1 MHSVVLGLPGLS
13 EISHCSVLQETWSRD
28 SGIHGCASFYSV
40 GWTLTVWVSYAYS
53 LTWWAQN
60 RLNVICEWNLT
71 HLCTL
76 DLHGTERAHVLE
88 LTPWMGSLGSVFEG
102 SHSSIWASFVAQLV
116 KNWPAMWETW
126 VGRSPGEGKGY
137 PLQFSG
143 LKSSMDCIVHGV
155 AKSQTWL
162 SDFHFSQLCFRS

>member
-1 MHSVVLGLPGLS
+1 MFCATGDMIKG
-13 EISHCSVLQETWSRD
+13 QWYSRL
-28 SGIHGCASFYSV
+28 CQFYSV
-40 GWTLTVWVSYAYS
+40 GWILTVWVSYAIVS
-53 LTWWAQN
+53 HDEPRTDWMSS
-60 RLNVICEWNLT
+60 CEWNLT

-76 DLHGTERAHVLE
+76 DLHETERAHVLE

-143 LKSSMDCIVHGV
+143 LKSSVDCIVHGV
-155 AKSQTWL
+155 ANSQTRL